1 MLIFKAVNGML
12 PEYVSGLFIVRNNV
26 KNLRGANK
34 HLIPPKNTTTF
45 GSKSISLISA
55 KVWNSLP
62 DELRSTTVLGI

>member
-34 HLIPPKNTTTF
+34 HLIPRKNTTTF
-45 GSKSISLISA
+45 GSKYISLIGA
-55 KVWNSLP
+55 KVWNSLS

>member
-12 PEYVSGLFIVRNNV
+12 PEYICDLFIVRNNV

-34 HLIPPKNTTTF
+34 LLIPRKNTSNF
-45 GSKSISLISA
+45 GSKSTYLIGA

>member
-12 PEYVSGLFIVRNNV
+12 LEYICDLFIVRNNV

-34 HLIPPKNTTTF
+34 LLIPRKNTSNF
-45 GSKSISLISA
+45 GSKSTSLIGA